1 MGQVEKKMHKMKT
14 QMVFLVLDHHVFSA
28 RLPLTSWLTPLHTN
42 GSLEAHNVT
51 ALVWK
56 PTFHYEAVSDGC
68 QKYSKAHNAMR

>member
-1 MGQVEKKMHKMKT
+1 MLKKKAKKKIK
-14 QMVFLVLDHHVFSA
+14 QMAFLVLHHHVFSA
-28 RLPLTSWLTPLHTN
+28 RLHLTSWLTPLHTN

-68 QKYSKAHNAMR
+68 QNTVKLTMQCGSF